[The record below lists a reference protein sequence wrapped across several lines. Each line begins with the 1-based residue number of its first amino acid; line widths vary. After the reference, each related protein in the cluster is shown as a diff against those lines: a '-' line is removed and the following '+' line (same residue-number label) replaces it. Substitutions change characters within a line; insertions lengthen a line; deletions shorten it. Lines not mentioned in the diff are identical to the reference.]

1 MNKDFNKK
9 IFNSSISM
17 LSEFSNII
25 FNIVNVN
32 NTLNQISYCDYL
44 EPLSISDTGYSLE
57 MGIGKQIHDEKESIL
72 ELVESVTSSRQN
84 TTYDLEIV
92 FYQYDISSKTT
103 YFIRY
108 TPDNNIEL
116 NIEHKNKENFFST
129 SIGQLSHENYFAE
142 ILNLEYNFTKN
153 LISYD
158 SLNFIIQEFK
168 KNINNI
174 NNIEYSV
181 NYEYSIYL
189 SPKYFDELYNEYNNR
204 V

>member
-25 FNIVNVN
+25 FNIINVN
-32 NTLNQISYCDYL
+32 NTLNQISYCDFH
-44 EPLSISDTGYSLE
+44 EPLSINDTGYSLE
-57 MGIGKQIHDEKESIL
+57 MGIGKEINDVKVSVL
-72 ELVESVTSSRQN
+72 ELNESVRSSIPN

-92 FYQYDISSKTT
+92 FYQYNMFSKTS

-108 TPDNNIEL
+108 TPDNIEL
-116 NIEHKNKENFFST
+116 YIEHYDDDDNSFSAT
-129 SIGQLSHENYFAE
+129 IEQLSHENYFAE
-142 ILNLEYNFTKN
+142 ILNHEYNFTKN

-168 KNINNI
+168 KYIKYDNISI
-174 NNIEYSV
+174 

-189 SPKYFDELYNEYNNR
+189 SSNDFDGLYNEYNSR